1 MIEKAYHDRDGVIWV
16 DGEFVDWRETKIHV
30 LTHSL
35 HYGSCV
41 FEGNRAYDGKIFRL
55 TDHSKRLEKSAKYLG
70 YEIPYTLE
78 QIDQSC
84 LDTLAK
90 TGLQDAYVRPFAWRG
105 SDMMGVASKN
115 NQIHFGVAAWHW
127 GSYFADKM
135 QGVRLCISDWIR
147 PDPRSAPC
155 KSKAAGLYMI
165 CTLAKDKAQ
174 AEGWDDALMYDYK
187 GRVAECTGA
196 HIFFVRNGELH
207 TPTNDILL
215 EGITHDSVIKLAE
228 KRGMKVHKRDIYP
241 PEIPHFD
248 ECFIVGTAAEV
259 TPVREINGHQ
269 FTVGEVCHALV
280 EDYGACVRG
289 NIDIGV

>member
-1 MIEKAYHDRDGVIWV
+1 MIEKAYHDRDGVIWI
-16 DGEFVDWRETKIHV
+16 DGEFIDWRETKIHV

-41 FEGNRAYDGKIFRL
+41 FEGNRAYGGKIFRL
-55 TDHSKRLEKSAKYLG
+55 TDHSKRLEKSAKLLG

-78 QIDQSC
+78 QIDQA
-84 LDTLAK
+84 LK
-90 TGLQDAYVRPFAWRG
+90 DAYIRPFAWRG

-127 GSYFADKM
+127 GNYFADKM

-174 AEGWDDALMYDYK
+174 AKGWDDALMYDYK

-215 EGITHDSVIKLAE
+215 EGITHDSVIKLAK
-228 KRGMKVHKRDIYP
+228 KRGMNVHKRDIHP
-241 PEIPHFD
+241 SEIPHFD

-259 TPVREINGHQ
+259 TPVREIDGHH

-280 EDYGACVRG
+280 SDYDDCVRG
-289 NIDIGV
+289 KLDIGV